1 MHREDDPQEQVKRF
15 RRAAQDGDAT
25 LVAELL
31 AAGVE
36 PDARE
41 GRRPTARHRRDHHR
55 GRGPGP
61 LIDVLLEFGAD
72 LEDRS
77 MKGETVLERV
87 AGTPDPDTVRHLLAR
102 GAAPT
107 PRCVFRARSGAHN
120 RPESA
125 RVFEEIEEIILRAA
139 FARR

>member
-1 MHREDDPQEQVKRF
+1 M
-15 RRAAQDGDAT
+15 
-25 LVAELL
+25 
-31 AAGVE
+31 
-36 PDARE
+36 
-41 GRRPTARHRRDHHR
+41 
-55 GRGPGP
+55 
-61 LIDVLLEFGAD
+61 LLEFGAD

-125 RVFEEIEEIILRAA
+125 RVFEEIEDIILRAA